1 MQKLMKN
8 WIFTLIVCILLSILA
23 VLMILDGFGV
33 GDVYLG
39 QQILHILAAVVLS
52 LYLIFALF
60 PLLKTYRGTVQA
72 FLIFEIV
79 LLLVAVVAQACQQF
93 FRIPI
98 LAEMQ
103 VCSIFGLALWLR
115 CSVETVHAYL
125 LNGEPETPK
134 KENGEKKEKGK
145 AKRVPLWRL
154 CLYILLGSV
163 GVWQMVDPLVKDR
176 YFIFCI
182 GAAALVTA
190 AIFGYATAQNR
201 KALPKKPKKAKKA
214 ATDTTAVVPVESDKE
229 KTEAK

>member
-72 FLIFEIV
+72 FLICEIV

-103 VCSIFGLALWLR
+103 VCSILGLALWLR
-115 CSVETVHAYL
+115 GVVKTVHAYV
-125 LNGEPETPK
+125 LNGTANAK
-134 KENGEKKEKGK
+134 KI
-145 AKRVPLWRL
+145 PLWQL
-154 CLYILLGSV
+154 CCYILISAV

-190 AIFGYATAQNR
+190 AIFGYATVQNR
-201 KALPKKPKKAKKA
+201 KALPKKPKKKKNVA
-214 ATDTTAVVPVESDKE
+214 ANGETTAVVVAAADKGE
-229 KTEAK
+229 TK